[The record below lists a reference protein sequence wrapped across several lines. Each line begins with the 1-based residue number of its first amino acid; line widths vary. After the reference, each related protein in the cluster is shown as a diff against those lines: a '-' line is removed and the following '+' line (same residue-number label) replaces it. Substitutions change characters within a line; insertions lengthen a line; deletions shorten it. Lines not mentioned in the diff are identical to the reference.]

1 MKLDKIKEIVEIETD
16 ADLKLK
22 SRQREIVYAR
32 SIYYKLCKTHT
43 RATLS
48 SIGKSV
54 KKDHATVLHGLRL
67 FDDVITKY
75 EDAQDYKR
83 IHSKLDRMFRNKS
96 TSIERFVDPSNYY
109 REKYKDALL
118 ELRKVR
124 NENRM
129 LKKQLTL

>member
-16 ADLKLK
+16 SDLKVK

-83 IHSKLDRMFRNKS
+83 IHGKLDRMFRNKS
-96 TSIERFVDPSNYY
+96 TSIDRFVDPLNYY
-109 REKYKDALL
+109 REKYKETLL

-129 LKKQLTL
+129 LKKQLTV

>member
-16 ADLKLK
+16 SDLKVK

-67 FDDVITKY
+67 FDDVIKKY

-83 IHSKLDRMFRNKS
+83 IHCKLDRMFRNKS
-96 TSIERFVDPSNYY
+96 TSIERFVDPLNYY
-109 REKYKDALL
+109 REKYKETLL

-129 LKKQLTL
+129 LKKQLTV

>member
-16 ADLKLK
+16 SDLKVK

-83 IHSKLDRMFRNKS
+83 IHGKLDRMFRNKS
-96 TSIERFVDPSNYY
+96 TSIERFVDPLNYY
-109 REKYKDALL
+109 REKYKETLL

-129 LKKQLTL
+129 LKKQLTV

>member
-16 ADLKLK
+16 SDLKVK

-83 IHSKLDRMFRNKS
+83 IHGKLDRMFRNKS

-109 REKYKDALL
+109 RQKYKDALL

>member
-1 MKLDKIKEIVEIETD
+1 MKLDKIKEIVEIEPD
-16 ADLKLK
+16 SDLKVK

-83 IHSKLDRMFRNKS
+83 IHGKLDRMFRNKS
-96 TSIERFVDPSNYY
+96 TSIERFVDPLNYY
-109 REKYKDALL
+109 REKYKETLL

-129 LKKQLTL
+129 LKKQLTV

>member
-16 ADLKLK
+16 SDLKLK

-83 IHSKLDRMFRNKS
+83 IHGKLDRMFRNKS

-109 REKYKDALL
+109 RQKYKDALL

>member
-16 ADLKLK
+16 SDLKVK

-83 IHSKLDRMFRNKS
+83 IHGKLDRMFRNKS
-96 TSIERFVDPSNYY
+96 TSIERFVDPLNYY
-109 REKYKDALL
+109 REKYKETLL

-124 NENRM
+124 NEIRM

>member
-16 ADLKLK
+16 SDLKLK

-109 REKYKDALL
+109 RQKYKDILL
-118 ELRKVR
+118 ELRKTR

-129 LKKQLTL
+129 LKKQLTV

>member
-16 ADLKLK
+16 SDLKVK
-22 SRQREIVYAR
+22 SRPREIVYAR

-83 IHSKLDRMFRNKS
+83 IHGKLDRMFRNKS

-109 REKYKDALL
+109 RQKYKDALL

>member
-16 ADLKLK
+16 SDLKLK

-83 IHSKLDRMFRNKS
+83 IHGKLDRMFRNKS
-96 TSIERFVDPSNYY
+96 TSIERFVDPLNYY
-109 REKYKDALL
+109 REKYKETLL

-129 LKKQLTL
+129 LKKQLTV

>member
-109 REKYKDALL
+109 RQKYKDVLL

-129 LKKQLTL
+129 LKKQLTV

>member
-16 ADLKLK
+16 SDLKVN

-83 IHSKLDRMFRNKS
+83 IHGKLDRMFRNKS
-96 TSIERFVDPSNYY
+96 TSIERFVDPLNYY
-109 REKYKDALL
+109 REKYKETLL

-129 LKKQLTL
+129 LKKQLTV

>member
-16 ADLKLK
+16 SDLKVK

-54 KKDHATVLHGLRL
+54 KKDHATVLHGLRV

-83 IHSKLDRMFRNKS
+83 IHGKLDRMFRNKS
-96 TSIERFVDPSNYY
+96 TSIERFVDPLNYY
-109 REKYKDALL
+109 REKYKETLL

-129 LKKQLTL
+129 LKKQLTV

>member
-16 ADLKLK
+16 SDLKLK

-83 IHSKLDRMFRNKS
+83 IHGKLDRMFRNKS

-109 REKYKDALL
+109 RQKYKDALL

-124 NENRM
+124 NENRL
-129 LKKQLTL
+129 LKKQIV

>member
-109 REKYKDALL
+109 RQKYKYALL

>member
-16 ADLKLK
+16 SDLKLK

-109 REKYKDALL
+109 RQKYKDALL

>member
-16 ADLKLK
+16 SDLKLK

-83 IHSKLDRMFRNKS
+83 IHGKLDRMFRNKS
-96 TSIERFVDPSNYY
+96 TSIERFVDPLGYY
-109 REKYKDALL
+109 REKYKETLL

-124 NENRM
+124 NEIRL
-129 LKKQLTL
+129 LKKQIL

>member
-16 ADLKLK
+16 SDLKLK

-83 IHSKLDRMFRNKS
+83 IHGKLDRMFRNKS

-124 NENRM
+124 NENRL
-129 LKKQLTL
+129 LKKQIL

>member
-109 REKYKDALL
+109 RQKYKDVLL
-118 ELRKVR
+118 ELRKTR

-129 LKKQLTL
+129 LKKQLTV

>member
-16 ADLKLK
+16 SDLKLK

-83 IHSKLDRMFRNKS
+83 IHGKLDRMFRNKS

-124 NENRM
+124 NENRL
-129 LKKQLTL
+129 LKKQIV

>member
-16 ADLKLK
+16 SDLKLK

-75 EDAQDYKR
+75 EDSQDYKR
-83 IHSKLDRMFRNKS
+83 IHGKLDRMFRNKS
-96 TSIERFVDPSNYY
+96 TSIERFVDPLNYY
-109 REKYKDALL
+109 REKYKETLL

-129 LKKQLTL
+129 LKKQLTV